1 MLNKI
6 FYLFLLLFLTSC
18 GYEAMYSQKNTKYYD
33 FSIKEL
39 TFTGERNINLR
50 IKSKLNNYTLLE
62 KDKNFTLNISSS
74 KEKVILAKDTA
85 GNATS
90 FKSIIKVDAQI
101 LIENK
106 FLKDLQIIESF
117 DYDNITNT
125 FDLKNYE
132 KEIINNL
139 SEVASEK
146 LISKLA
152 NIQ

>member
-1 MLNKI
+1 MLKKF

-18 GYEAMYSQKNTKYYD
+18 GYEAMYSKKNTEYHD

-62 KDKNFTLNISSS
+62 KDKKFILNISSS
-74 KEKVILAKDTA
+74 KEKVILAKNTA

-90 FKSIIKVDAQI
+90 FRSIIKVDAQI

>member
-1 MLNKI
+1 
-6 FYLFLLLFLTSC
+6 
-18 GYEAMYSQKNTKYYD
+18 MYSQKNIKSHD

-39 TFTGERNINLR
+39 TFTGERSINLR

-74 KEKVILAKDTA
+74 KEKVILVKDTA

-90 FKSIIKVDAQI
+90 FKTIIKVDAQV

-117 DYDNITNT
+117 NYDNIVNT
-125 FDLKNYE
+125 FDLKDYE
-132 KEIINNL
+132 KEIIDNL
-139 SEVASEK
+139 SNLASEK

>member
-1 MLNKI
+1 MLKKI

-18 GYEAMYSQKNTKYYD
+18 GYEAMYSQKNIKSHD

-90 FKSIIKVDAQI
+90 FKTIIKVDAQV

-117 DYDNITNT
+117 NYDNIVNT

-132 KEIINNL
+132 KEIIDNL
-139 SEVASEK
+139 SNLASEK

>member
-1 MLNKI
+1 MLKKI

-62 KDKNFTLNISSS
+62 KDKKFTLNISSS

-117 DYDNITNT
+117 NYSNNSNKI
-125 FDLKNYE
+125 DLRKYE
-132 KEIINNL
+132 REINNNL
-139 SEVASEK
+139 AETITDK
-146 LISKLA
+146 LIFKLS

>member
-1 MLNKI
+1 MFIKSLQTIGVKHI
-6 FYLFLLLFLTSC
+6 
-18 GYEAMYSQKNTKYYD
+18 SQKNTKYHD

-62 KDKNFTLNISSS
+62 KDKKFTLNISSS
-74 KEKVILAKDTA
+74 KEKVIIAKDTA

-117 DYDNITNT
+117 NYDNIVNT
-125 FDLKNYE
+125 FELKDYE
-132 KEIINNL
+132 KEIIDNL
-139 SEVASEK
+139 SNLASEK

>member
-1 MLNKI
+1 MLKKI

-18 GYEAMYSQKNTKYYD
+18 GYEAMYSQKNTKYHD

-74 KEKVILAKDTA
+74 KEKVILVKDTA

-90 FKSIIKVDAQI
+90 FKTIIKVDAQV

-117 DYDNITNT
+117 NYDNIVNT
-125 FDLKNYE
+125 FDLKDYE
-132 KEIINNL
+132 KEIIDNL
-139 SEVASEK
+139 SNLASEK